1 MSHTCLSTVWQ
12 RYLLNVFVDI
22 CWLYLTQQLLVWV
35 TFCCMMLKEA
45 GVTWICITSIRHSH
59 CNWRN
64 QQMRF
69 KVKGI
74 CFCIYQ
80 INSDQL
86 FTWISNVE
94 NKHLNIWFKILFRF
108 VNEMFRM
115 MLSYLICNYL
125 NKKYIYLFNRQF
137 ALPLINVFLLSFI
150 KNVISFSMTTN
161 YTWKLPNMQSEILQ
175 VLVQQQTLKMM

>member
-45 GVTWICITSIRHSH
+45 GVTSIRHSH

-108 VNEMFRM
+108 VNEMFRI
-115 MLSYLICNYL
+115 MLTYLICHYL
-125 NKKYIYLFNRQF
+125 NKNIYTYSTDSLHSHYSMFSSCLLLKMWSPFQW
-137 ALPLINVFLLSFI
+137 PLII
-150 KNVISFSMTTN
+150 HEN
-161 YTWKLPNMQSEILQ
+161 YPIYGQRYYRSWYNNRH
-175 VLVQQQTLKMM
+175 